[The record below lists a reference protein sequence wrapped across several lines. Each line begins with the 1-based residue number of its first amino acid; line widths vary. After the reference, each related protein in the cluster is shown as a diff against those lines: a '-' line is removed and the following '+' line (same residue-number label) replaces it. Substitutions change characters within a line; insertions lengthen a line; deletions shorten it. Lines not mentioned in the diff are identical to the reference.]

1 MKIIAH
7 LRTVVNQSESSTR
20 QPRSIITFIL
30 YESSATCSKTQDQ
43 MATGQKTGPI
53 TL

>member
-7 LRTVVNQSESSTR
+7 LRTVVNQSESSIQ
-20 QPRSIITFIL
+20 QPRGIISFIL
-30 YESSATCSKTQDQ
+30 YKSSATCSKTQDQ
-43 MATGQKTGPI
+43 IATGQKTGPI